1 MPQLKNKNA
10 NKPKWFINEY
20 RLLYMGEMRVG
31 EKEDIM
37 KSINISSVRYHS
49 R

>member
-1 MPQLKNKNA
+1 
-10 NKPKWFINEY
+10 
-20 RLLYMGEMRVG
+20 MGEMRVG

>member
-1 MPQLKNKNA
+1 
-10 NKPKWFINEY
+10 
-20 RLLYMGEMRVG
+20 MGEMRVG

-49 R
+49 RWRNV